1 VRGGGGVGRKAD
13 RYPARARRP
22 LLGLLAS
29 LCLLLLIGLIFQPT
43 AGSQQ
48 GFSVYRDV
56 PYAMPEGR
64 KLRLDAY
71 VPDDGIN
78 PGVVVLFEGGW
89 VSGNKR
95 DWRTEGERLAAE
107 GLAAFVIDY
116 RLSPPGGTAHAP
128 AAVEDVRAAISWVRT
143 NAAIYRVDPTK
154 VGALGGSAGGHLAM
168 MAGTTGGVGQ
178 DRADAVVSWSGDS
191 ILRLFTSGPEAD
203 VCLSFIGCP
212 LGDCPG
218 KWDVMSPLYQVDSS
232 AAPMYLANSTDEDIP
247 LEQATL
253 MADRLQEA
261 GVPHVLQIVEGREH
275 SRGYENEAFE
285 PSVQFLKTY
294 LGTAAGT
301 L

>member
-1 VRGGGGVGRKAD
+1 V
-13 RYPARARRP
+13 RRP
-22 LLGLLAS
+22 LLGLAAW
-29 LCLLLLIGLIFQPT
+29 LCLLPLIGLIFQPT
-43 AGSQQ
+43 AGGQQ

-56 PYAMPEGR
+56 PYVVRHGR
-64 KLRLDAY
+64 ELRLDAY
-71 VPDDGIN
+71 IPDDGIN

-89 VSGNKR
+89 VSGSKR
-95 DWRTEGERLAAE
+95 DWRAEGERLAGE
-107 GLAAFVIDY
+107 RLAAFVIDY

-128 AAVEDVRAAISWVRT
+128 AAVEDLRAAISWVRA

-178 DRADAVVSWSGDS
+178 DRADAVVSWSGDTV
-191 ILRLFTSGPEAD
+191 LRLFTSGPEAD

-212 LGDCPG
+212 LEDCQD
-218 KWDVMSPLYQVDSS
+218 KWDAMSPLYQVDSS

-253 MADRLQEA
+253 MADQLREA
-261 GVPHVLQIVEGREH
+261 GVPHLLQTVEGHEH
-275 SRGYENEAFE
+275 SRGYEDEVFE

-294 LGTAAGT
+294 LGSAART
-301 L
+301 R